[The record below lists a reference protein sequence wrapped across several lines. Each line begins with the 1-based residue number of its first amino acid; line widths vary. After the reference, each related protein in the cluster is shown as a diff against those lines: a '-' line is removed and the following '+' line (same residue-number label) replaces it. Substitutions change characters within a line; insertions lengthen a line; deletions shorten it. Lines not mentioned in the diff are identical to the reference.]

1 MDLQNRDSLHRVV
14 TIGETS
20 VGKTSIITQLVKKS
34 FNPNEKSTVGAMFVV
49 YNQKLDTNTIKED
62 PSNNT
67 NGGDVVV
74 EMQIWDTAGQERFR
88 SLGPIYYR
96 GAEAAVVVFDFTSQN
111 SFDRLQSWITAFQD
125 VAGTDTII
133 FIIGNKIDLKEKI
146 QVEAETAKCWA
157 DERGFKFFSTSA
169 LTGEGV
175 EEVFRQLANDI
186 YINSHKKL
194 LPQQPDLDINGG
206 NNGQGNKKGCC

>member
-49 YNQKLDTNTIKED
+49 YNQKLDTNSLKDELNNNI
-62 PSNNT
+62 SN
-67 NGGDVVV
+67 GDVVV

-125 VAGTDTII
+125 VAGTETII

-146 QVEAETAKCWA
+146 QVSTESAQNWA
-157 DERGFKFFSTSA
+157 NERGFKFFSTSA

-186 YINSHKKL
+186 YVNSHKKL

-206 NNGQGNKKGCC
+206 KDGQGNKKGCC

>member
-49 YNQKLDTNTIKED
+49 YNQKLDTSTLKDEL
-62 PSNNT
+62 NNVNN
-67 NGGDVVV
+67 NGGEVVV

-96 GAEAAVVVFDFTSQN
+96 GAEAAVVVFDFTSLN
-111 SFDRLQSWITAFQD
+111 SFERLQSWID
-125 VAGTDTII
+125 RKSV
-133 FIIGNKIDLKEKI
+133 
-146 QVEAETAKCWA
+146 V
-157 DERGFKFFSTSA
+157 
-169 LTGEGV
+169 
-175 EEVFRQLANDI
+175 
-186 YINSHKKL
+186 
-194 LPQQPDLDINGG
+194 
-206 NNGQGNKKGCC
+206 

>member
-34 FNPNEKSTVGAMFVV
+34 FNPNEKSTIGAMFVV
-49 YNQKLDTNTIKED
+49 YNQKLDASVLKID
-62 PSNNT
+62 PNNIGI
-67 NGGDVVV
+67 NGDVVV

-111 SFDRLQSWITAFQD
+111 SFERLQSWITAFQD
-125 VAGTDTII
+125 VAGTETII
-133 FIIGNKIDLKEKI
+133 FIVGNKIDLKDKI
-146 QVEAETAKCWA
+146 QVSAETAQNWA
-157 DERGFKFFSTSA
+157 EERGFKFFSTSA

-175 EEVFRQLANDI
+175 EEVFRQLSNDI
-186 YINSHKKL
+186 YVNSHKKL
-194 LPQQPDLDINGG
+194 LPQQPDLDLNGKE
-206 NNGQGNKKGCC
+206 GQGKQKGCC